1 MYASMTPV
9 DTPVAIAALVD
20 GTMVEVDNPLRIDA
34 LYPTAQA
41 ICAELDLALLQTPVT
56 LTVAG
61 EVDGVE
67 EGDEDDDDAEL
78 VGAEM
83 SELDDAE
90 EAEEDEDGVE
100 VISSFLYQD
109 QKYYLVLPLEPFVLV
124 GRQVGGAKFDIP
136 SPSEMDS
143 SKVGPELEMLMQQSM
158 AEIDA
163 MEDEE

>member
-1 MYASMTPV
+1 MECHILQTTSAGDAMYASMTPI

-67 EGDEDDDDAEL
+67 EGKWPWL
-78 VGAEM
+78 C
-83 SELDDAE
+83 
-90 EAEEDEDGVE
+90 
-100 VISSFLYQD
+100 
-109 QKYYLVLPLEPFVLV
+109 
-124 GRQVGGAKFDIP
+124 P
-136 SPSEMDS
+136 SPSPDS
-143 SKVGPELEMLMQQSM
+143 SPDPNPHPGPWPWSWP
-158 AEIDA
+158 
-163 MEDEE
+163 